1 MDNHEDEIDSDNKY
15 LVNNLN
21 LYEETKNMYNKLE
34 PVAKTLKNLKHNN
47 ANIANACKIYL
58 ELLQNK
64 ELNLH
69 FSKVKSSFNKEMPS
83 VHFLAH
89 LMNAKYNGKNL
100 SQD

>member
-1 MDNHEDEIDSDNKY
+1 
-15 LVNNLN
+15 
-21 LYEETKNMYNKLE
+21 MYYPLE
-34 PVAKTLKNLKHNN
+34 QLQKTLAKLQHDN
-47 ANIANACKIYL
+47 ANVADAYEINL